1 MAPGWVPHPLR
12 RFCVKGGRI
21 SPVFDRSTLQIWL
34 QLSAVCLLLIF
45 SVGAA
50 DNVTRYNTLG
60 HQMICTCGCNQ
71 VLLECNHVGCTVSTQ
86 MEGELRTALDRGD
99 SNNLILQ
106 NFVQKYGPTVLAAPP
121 QKGFNLVA
129 WIAPGVVFLL
139 MTLGTALLIRKWKLH
154 TVAMPEQAAADQR
167 LDAIRDRVRRETEI

>member
-1 MAPGWVPHPLR
+1 MRSLFSRNFRLLDA
-12 RFCVKGGRI
+12 
-21 SPVFDRSTLQIWL
+21 STLRLWL
-34 QLSAVCLLLIF
+34 QISSVCLLLIF
-45 SVGAA
+45 AVGAG
-50 DNVTRYNTLG
+50 DNAARYNTLG

-86 MEGELRTALDRGD
+86 MESELRSALDRGD
-99 SNNLILQ
+99 GNNLILQ

-139 MTLGTALLIRKWKLH
+139 ATLGTALVIRKWKLQ
-154 TVAMPEQAAADQR
+154 TVPMPSETNSTPHM
-167 LDAIRDRVRRETEI
+167 DAIRKQVRRETEL